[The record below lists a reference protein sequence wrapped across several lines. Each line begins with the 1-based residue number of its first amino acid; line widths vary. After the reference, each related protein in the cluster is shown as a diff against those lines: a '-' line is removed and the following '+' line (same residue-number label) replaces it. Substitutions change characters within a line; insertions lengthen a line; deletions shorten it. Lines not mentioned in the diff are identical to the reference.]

1 MTEPT
6 EAGLRR
12 AARRQGLVL
21 SKARTRD
28 RTDPAYGTY
37 SLAPVGS
44 PPDPAAVGAVIVGA
58 VATFVTGEPMSFDD
72 VAEAL
77 CEV

>member
-21 SKARTRD
+21 SKSRTRD

-37 SLAPVGS
+37 SLAPAGRSVDS
-44 PPDPAAVGAVIVGA
+44 AAVGSVIVGA
-58 VATFVTGEPMSFDD
+58 VGTFVTGEPMSLAD

-77 CEV
+77 GEV

>member
-21 SKARTRD
+21 AKARSRD
-28 RTDPAYGTY
+28 PSDPAYGTWT
-37 SLAPVGS
+37 LTPVGS
-44 PPDPAAVGAVIVGA
+44 PVDQDGVGAVIVGA
-58 VATFVTGEPMSFDD
+58 VGTFVTGEPMSLAD

-77 CEV
+77 GEV